1 MCMLMLIQTSGR
13 SSSFLYLFFFFSLLI
28 LLMMPEEHQSK
39 QQQLEN
45 AMINLS
51 FLNWR
56 LFKRCLLGCYC
67 VCIKRKG
74 WWRWSTFLMFLSSFI
89 YSLFCGG
96 WEKMS
101 SSSADEPLSFAP
113 PPVDHN
119 FLSYQF
125 VSFIIFF
132 CSGEFYL
139 GYSRQELLNVSWYQ
153 LLHWDFMKE
162 AQSKHRLS
170 KQFISHFYKGWQ
182 LTLIF

>member
-1 MCMLMLIQTSGR
+1 MLMLIQTSGR
-13 SSSFLYLFFFFSLLI
+13 SSSFLYFFFLLLL
-28 LLMMPEEHQSK
+28 LLMMEEHQSK
-39 QQQLEN
+39 QQQQQLEN

-67 VCIKRKG
+67 VCITQARG
-74 WWRWSTFLMFLSSFI
+74 DDVDQHSSCFFLLLI
-89 YSLFCGG
+89 YSSPFCC
-96 WEKMS
+96 WAVQRMREKMS

-119 FLSYQF
+119 FSYQF
-125 VSFIIFF
+125 FFLNII

-170 KQFISHFYKGWQ
+170 KQFIISHFYKGDN
-182 LTLIF
+182 